1 MKSPLPAVKTRFAH
15 FLTARFLTLAV
26 TSALGLTLASC
37 ASKPKPAP
45 VPQKPQAF
53 KMYEWNA
60 ELAAATQGPP
70 SIVIYLDKQKATFFK
85 GRKEIGWTYVAS
97 GTASHPTPSGSFKIM
112 EKTPD
117 KISNLYGKLLD
128 FDGNVVDG
136 DFNITKETL
145 PEGYR
150 FSPARMPLYMRLTSD
165 GVGMHVGPIPKPGR
179 TASHGCIRLPRFM
192 AEKFFANVSVGTPVV
207 IHATSP
213 ADGHVEL
220 PKTGK
225 KKKGLFGGS

>member
-1 MKSPLPAVKTRFAH
+1 MKFPL
-15 FLTARFLTLAV
+15 LTAKTKTIHKLADRFLAGAV
-26 TSALGLTLASC
+26 AASLGLMLASC

-45 VPQKPQAF
+45 VPQQQAF

-60 ELAAATQGPP
+60 ELATKTQGAA
-70 SIVIYLDKQKATFFK
+70 SVVIYLDKQKATFFK
-85 GRKEIGWTYVAS
+85 GSKEIGWTYVAS
-97 GTASHPTPSGSFKIM
+97 GTASHPTPSGNFKVM

-179 TASHGCIRLPRFM
+179 AASHGCIRLPRFM
-192 AEKFFANVSVGTPVV
+192 AEKFFSHVSVGTPVT
-207 IHATSP
+207 IHASSP
-213 ADGHVEL
+213 ADGRAVAPTTE
-220 PKTGK
+220 K
-225 KKKGLFGGS
+225 KRSGLFRRS

>member
-1 MKSPLPAVKTRFAH
+1 MKSLL
-15 FLTARFLTLAV
+15 LTAKTKTMHQLADRLLTGTVAASLA
-26 TSALGLTLASC
+26 LMLASC

-45 VPQKPQAF
+45 GPQQQQAF

-60 ELAAATQGPP
+60 ELAAKTQGAA
-70 SIVIYLDKQKATFFK
+70 SVVIYLDKQKATFFK
-85 GRKEIGWTYVAS
+85 GGKEIGWTYVAS
-97 GTASHPTPSGSFKIM
+97 GTASHPTPSGHFKVM

-128 FDGNVVDG
+128 FDGNVVDS
-136 DFNITKETL
+136 DFNISKETL
-145 PEGYR
+145 PEGNR

-179 TASHGCIRLPRFM
+179 AASHGCIRLPRFM
-192 AEKFFANVSVGTPVV
+192 AEKFFANVSVGTPVT

-213 ADGHVEL
+213 ADGRAVAPTTE
-220 PKTGK
+220 K
-225 KKKGLFGGS
+225 KRSGLFSRS

>member
-1 MKSPLPAVKTRFAH
+1 MKVSLPAAKTSTAPL
-15 FLTARFLTLAV
+15 LTGRILTMAVASAIGLA
-26 TSALGLTLASC
+26 LASC

-45 VPQKPQAF
+45 APQQQTF

-60 ELAAATQGPP
+60 DVAMKSTAPA
-70 SIVIYLDKQKATFFK
+70 SVVIYLDKQKAHFFK
-85 GRKEIGWTYVAS
+85 GREQVGWTYIAT
-97 GTASHPTPSGSFKIM
+97 GTASHPTPSGHFKIM

-128 FDGNVVDG
+128 FEGNVVDG
-136 DFNITKETL
+136 DFNITKEAL

-192 AEKFFANVSVGTPVV
+192 AEKFFANVSVGTPVT
-207 IHATSP
+207 IHASSP
-213 ADGHVEL
+213 EDGIAV
-220 PKTGK
+220 PPATA
-225 KKKGLFGGS
+225 KKKGLFGRS

>member
-1 MKSPLPAVKTRFAH
+1 MKSLLPAAKALF
-15 FLTARFLTLAV
+15 FQLLTARFLTLAV
-26 TSALGLTLASC
+26 ASALGLTLASC

-45 VPQKPQAF
+45 QPQKPQAF
-53 KMYEWNA
+53 QMYEWNA
-60 ELAAATQGPP
+60 DLAAKTTAPA
-70 SIVIYLDKQKATFFK
+70 SVVIYLDKQKAHFFK
-85 GRKEIGWTYVAS
+85 GRQQVGWTYVAS
-97 GTASHPTPSGSFKIM
+97 GTASHPTPSGSFKVM

-136 DFNITKETL
+136 DFNISKETL

-179 TASHGCIRLPRFM
+179 AASHGCIRLPRFM
-192 AEKFFANVSVGTPVV
+192 AEKFFANVSVGTPVT

-213 ADGHVEL
+213 EDGSVV
-220 PKTGK
+220 PPTSAT